1 MPEPSSAPARRA
13 SARLAR
19 LTGTGQ
25 VLARDAFA
33 VLGVV
38 VIVGSG
44 LVDALRRRNHR
55 SGHPHG
61 RPVRR
66 RAER

>member
-1 MPEPSSAPARRA
+1 MPASSSAPARRA

-19 LTGTGQ
+19 LTETGQ
-25 VLARDAFA
+25 VLSRDAFA

-38 VIVGSG
+38 IIVGSG
-44 LVDALRRRNHR
+44 LVDALRRRSRR

-61 RPVRR
+61 RPARR
-66 RAER
+66 RAEW